1 MPGKLT
7 AVSLKSLAPRYV
19 ESQHGGYLRRLE
31 SAAQDPKNRNIAL
44 SGRCGTGKSS
54 VLDKFE
60 ENQKDSTLR
69 LAIST
74 LAPDGE
80 GASLTNRIKKEL
92 ASEAAALQR
101 LPSHAAALASTR
113 KRCSSPPWE
122 RSLTTAYR
130 SHSSSYSTTG
140 YG

>member
-7 AVSLKSLAPRYV
+7 AVSLKSLEPRYA

-80 GASLTNRIKKEL
+80 GASLTNRIQKEL
-92 ASEAAALQR
+92 VKQLLYSASGRTLR
-101 LPSHAAALASTR
+101 HSLLPRRVGTHRRGSGR
-113 KRCSSPPWE
+113 
-122 RSLTTAYR
+122 
-130 SHSSSYSTTG
+130 
-140 YG
+140 

>member
-7 AVSLKSLAPRYV
+7 AVSLKSLAPRYA

-80 GASLTNRIKKEL
+80 GASLTNRIQKEL
-92 ASEAAALQR
+92 VKQLLYSASRRTPRHSLLPGSVAAHR
-101 LPSHAAALASTR
+101 R
-113 KRCSSPPWE
+113 GRG
-122 RSLTTAYR
+122 R
-130 SHSSSYSTTG
+130 
-140 YG
+140 